1 MIRSRIYFDKL
12 SYSIV
17 DFFQTDN
24 RLIMVLGDKMVF
36 RSKSSYLIQKVPLFT
51 KSKNYLDYN
60 SSCKLRPFKKP
71 HLLSNPKL
79 LPCGKFACL
88 KCIYRQYN
96 LFKQCL
102 SCVLCNQEH
111 KLTKQL
117 EETNECTIK
126 DFASQN

>member
-71 HLLSNPKL
+71 HLLSNPHL
-79 LPCGKFACL
+79 LPCGHAACFR
-88 KCIYRQYN
+88 CINQQYN
-96 LFKQCL
+96 LFKQ
-102 SCVLCNQEH
+102 SITCVLCNLEYE
-111 KLTKQL
+111 LAKQ
-117 EETNECTIK
+117 
-126 DFASQN
+126 

>member
-1 MIRSRIYFDKL
+1 MLFKSR
-12 SYSIV
+12 
-17 DFFQTDN
+17 
-24 RLIMVLGDKMVF
+24 
-36 RSKSSYLIQKVPLFT
+36 SSYLIQRVPFPI
-51 KSKNYLDYN
+51 N
-60 SSCKLRPFKKP
+60 SEKFKDFDAICKLNPFKKP

-88 KCIYRQYN
+88 EYIYRQYN

-117 EETNECTIK
+117 EETNECTSK
-126 DFASQN
+126 DFISHN